1 MESKQ
6 SIENDKTEFIL
17 YEEKTKDNE
26 ERIENSQSDIEM
38 ITDEEYLLDC
48 ARYGEIEDLRNL
60 FEEVKDLNINYQDS
74 KQNSALRKY
83 NLIIRHGC
91 SKWAFRYSQIINRKI

>member
-1 MESKQ
+1 MESK
-6 SIENDKTEFIL
+6 IENDEKSEFIL
-17 YEEKTKDNE
+17 YEEKRKDNE

-74 KQNSALRKY
+74 KLNTALRKLK
-83 NLIIRHGC
+83 N
-91 SKWAFRYSQIINRKI
+91 